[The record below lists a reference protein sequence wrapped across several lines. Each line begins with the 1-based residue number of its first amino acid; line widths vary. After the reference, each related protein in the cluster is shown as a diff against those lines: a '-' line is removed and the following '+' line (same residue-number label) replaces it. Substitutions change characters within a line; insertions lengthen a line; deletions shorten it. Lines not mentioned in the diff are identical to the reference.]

1 MNVFLRGG
9 NRLVVSVSLAIDDRY
24 IVLFNSLARALGRGL
39 GTGKASVPRVNM
51 AHYCITIQLLFLV
64 YVFNATSDLTNSYL
78 CELEKFAN
86 AFKRR

>member
-1 MNVFLRGG
+1 M
-9 NRLVVSVSLAIDDRY
+9 
-24 IVLFNSLARALGRGL
+24 VLFSSHARALGRGL
-39 GTGKASVPRVNM
+39 GAGKASVPRVNT

-86 AFKRR
+86 AFKRRWFVGVDTFSVGPIDVMP

>member
-1 MNVFLRGG
+1 M
-9 NRLVVSVSLAIDDRY
+9 
-24 IVLFNSLARALGRGL
+24 VLFSSHARALGRGL
-39 GTGKASVPRVNM
+39 GAGKASVPRVNT
-51 AHYCITIQLLFLV
+51 AHYFITNQLLFLFILV

>member
-1 MNVFLRGG
+1 M
-9 NRLVVSVSLAIDDRY
+9 
-24 IVLFNSLARALGRGL
+24 VLFSSHARALERGL
-39 GTGKASVPRVNM
+39 GVGKASVPRVNIS
-51 AHYCITIQLLFLV
+51 HYCITIQLLFFV